1 MLNDFLNPKPAKKAV
16 DLKEQFKNQQAK
28 HGRHAGAHL
37 DDTGDIYDHTGSFF
51 EKQNAD
57 EIDDSDLHD
66 KRIRPDID

>member
-51 EKQNAD
+51 EK
-57 EIDDSDLHD
+57 
-66 KRIRPDID
+66 